1 MQTADWRGRLE
12 LLLAE
17 LRRRQTDV
25 ARSGDK
31 PDRIE
36 VARAWHAQLVDHK
49 LAAPGW
55 PREVGGLDLP
65 LADQL
70 DYYRMT
76 TDAGAPPHP
85 CPLSFILAPTLIAH
99 GTNQQ
104 KDRFLTPLLRA
115 DEFWCQGFSEPG
127 AGSDLSSLSTRAVRD
142 GDVYRVTGQ
151 KVWTTMA
158 DRADWMFALVR
169 TGSGAKPSDGIT
181 YLLIPMT
188 SPGITVRPLR
198 DISGAAHFAEVFL
211 DDVAVPVDNV
221 VGDEGAGWS
230 IMRTSLGH
238 ERATAFLADEFK
250 YRRTVD
256 RVIDLVVSQ
265 GLDDHPLV
273 RQDAARLESGVR
285 TIAANSARA
294 LAAVLRGEDPGGVA
308 SVNRLVKSEF
318 EQHMHA
324 LALRAAGPYAVL
336 GSRAPNAVD
345 SGRWTFGYL
354 MSRATTIGAGTAE
367 IQRNTI
373 AESVLGLPSHR
384 GEGTRGAAVTPGAPL
399 AVPEGDERELR
410 EVLAATL
417 QAKVDEAALLDRK
430 RPVDAAEPEVWSALV
445 EFGLPGLAVDES
457 LGGAG
462 ARPRLLYAA
471 IEEAAKAL
479 APTPLVPTVTALDVA
494 LHCGAKALVQRI
506 TAGAAAAFAVPVNDS
521 GWVTSGP
528 DLPEWNG
535 TVLEGVVP
543 LVAGAPVAEVLVVLA
558 RVAGGGEVLVAVDA
572 SADGVDVTAHQPLDV
587 TATIGSVTLTAAN
600 GEVIADGNDVI
611 RALGA
616 ARRQAVLAVA
626 ADSIG
631 VAARALAMAVQWAG
645 ERHQFGRAIG
655 SFQAVSHRCADML
668 VAIEGARSQVL
679 AAAEADLEESGYLAD
694 LAAAAALD
702 AGVVATEGA
711 LQIHGGIGFTWEHP
725 IHLLLRRAQANAVL
739 IGRAD
744 ALRDRAAG
752 ELLALR
758 R

>member
-1 MQTADWRGRLE
+1 MQTADWRPRLE
-12 LLLAE
+12 SLLDDF
-17 LRRRQTDV
+17 RRRQADA

-36 VARAWHAQLVDHK
+36 VARAWHAELVDHQ

-99 GTNQQ
+99 GTQQQ

-169 TGSGAKPSDGIT
+169 TGSGDKPSDGIT
-181 YLLIPMT
+181 YLLIPMK
-188 SPGITVRPLR
+188 SPGITVHPLR

-211 DDVAVPVDNV
+211 DDVAVPVENV

-256 RVIDLVVSQ
+256 RVINLVVSQ

-273 RQDAARLESGVR
+273 RQDVARLESGVR
-285 TIAANSARA
+285 TIAANGARA

-324 LALRAAGPYAVL
+324 LALRAAGPYAAL
-336 GSRAPNAVD
+336 GSRAPDAVD

-384 GEGTRGAAVTPGAPL
+384 GEGTRAAAVTPGAPL
-399 AVPEGDERELR
+399 AVSEEDERELR

-417 QAKVDEAALLDRK
+417 QAKVDETALLDGK
-430 RPVDAAEPEVWSALV
+430 RPIDAAEPHVWSALT
-445 EFGLPGLAVDES
+445 EFGLPGLAVEES

-479 APTPLVPTVTALDVA
+479 APAPLVPTVTALDVA

-506 TAGAAAAFAVPVNDS
+506 TAGAAAVFAVPVNDS

-528 DLPEWNG
+528 DVPEWDG
-535 TVLEGVVP
+535 AGLSGVIP
-543 LVAGAPVAEVLVVLA
+543 IVAGAPHPQGLFVVA
-558 RVAGGGEVLVAVDA
+558 RVAGGGEVLLAVDA
-572 SADGVDVTAHQPLDV
+572 AAEGVDITAHQPLDLS
-587 TATIGSVTLTAAN
+587 ATIGSVSRTAR
-600 GEVIADGNDVI
+600 GGGGSGDGSDV
-611 RALGA
+611 ALALDA
-616 ARRQAVLAVA
+616 ARRHAVLAVA
-626 ADSIG
+626 ADSVG
-631 VAARALAMAVQWAG
+631 VASRALAMAVQWAA

-668 VAIEGARSQVL
+668 VALEGARSQVL
-679 AAAEADLEESGYLAD
+679 AAAEVDDDSAYLAD

-702 AGVVATEGA
+702 AGVIATEGA

-752 ELLALR
+752 DLLALSR
-758 R
+758 

>member
-1 MQTADWRGRLE
+1 MQTADWRPRLE
-12 LLLAE
+12 SLLDDF
-17 LRRRQTDV
+17 RRRETDA

-36 VARAWHAQLVDHK
+36 VARAWHAELVDHQ

-99 GTNQQ
+99 GTQQQ

-169 TGSGAKPSDGIT
+169 TGSGDKPSDGIT
-181 YLLIPMT
+181 YLLIPMK
-188 SPGITVRPLR
+188 SPGITVHPLR

-211 DDVAVPVDNV
+211 DDVAVPVENV

-273 RQDAARLESGVR
+273 RQDVARLESGVR

-324 LALRAAGPYAVL
+324 LALRAAGPYAAL
-336 GSRAPNAVD
+336 GSRSPSAVD
-345 SGRWTFGYL
+345 NGRWTFGYL

-384 GEGTRGAAVTPGAPL
+384 GEGTRAAAVTPGAPL
-399 AVPEGDERELR
+399 AVPEEDERELR

-430 RPVDAAEPEVWSALV
+430 RPIDSAEPEVWSALTD
-445 EFGLPGLAVDES
+445 FGLPGLAVDES

-471 IEEAAKAL
+471 IEESAKAL
-479 APTPLVPTVTALDVA
+479 APAPLVPTVTALNVA
-494 LHCGAKALVQRI
+494 LQCGAKALVQRI

-528 DLPEWNG
+528 DVPEWDG
-535 TVLEGVVP
+535 AGLSGVLP
-543 LVAGAPVAEVLVVLA
+543 IVAGAPNAEVLVVLA
-558 RVAGGGEVLVAVDA
+558 RVAGGGEVLIAVDA
-572 SADGVDVTAHQPLDV
+572 SAEGVDVTAEQPLDV
-587 TATIGSVTLTAAN
+587 TATIGSVTLTAAE
-600 GEVIADGNDVI
+600 GEVIADGNDVA
-611 RALGA
+611 RTLGT
-616 ARRQAVLAVA
+616 ARRHAILAVA
-626 ADSIG
+626 ADSVG
-631 VAARALAMAVQWAG
+631 VASRALAMTVQWAG

-668 VAIEGARSQVL
+668 VALEGARSQVF
-679 AAAEADLEESGYLAD
+679 AAAEADLEKSGYVAD

-702 AGVVATEGA
+702 AGVTAAEGA
-711 LQIHGGIGFTWEHP
+711 LQIHGGIGFTWEHT
-725 IHLLLRRAQANAVL
+725 IHLLLRRAKANAALV
-739 IGRAD
+739 GRAD

-752 ELLALR
+752 EVLALSR
-758 R
+758 